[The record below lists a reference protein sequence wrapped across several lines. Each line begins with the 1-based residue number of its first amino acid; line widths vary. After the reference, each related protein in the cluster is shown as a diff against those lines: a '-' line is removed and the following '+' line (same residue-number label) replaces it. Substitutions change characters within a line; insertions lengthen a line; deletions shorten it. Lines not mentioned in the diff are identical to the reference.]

1 MPGTEGRTPGP
12 TVSTVG
18 APHPGRSPQA
28 TIDHL
33 FSKLPPGL
41 LLDLGAGSSTF
52 DDANRTVIGVDLF
65 APTAPADRF
74 VTADAHALPFADRC
88 FDGALLKDVIE
99 HVLDPIAVMC
109 EVRRVVRPGGRIVM
123 TTPRAIP
130 RAVWDDPTHIRGF
143 TARAVMSLLARSG
156 WQAVGTP
163 RRIGGF
169 PGAGRMGL
177 VPHLETLM
185 AVPGF
190 GHWFGTNWLVEAVPQ
205 HATS

>member
-1 MPGTEGRTPGP
+1 MPGTERRTPGHM
-12 TVSTVG
+12 VSIAG
-18 APHPGRSPQA
+18 APSPGRSPQA
-28 TIDHL
+28 MIDHL
-33 FSKLPPGL
+33 FAMLPPGL
-41 LLDLGAGSSTF
+41 LLNLGAGSSTF
-52 DDANRTVIGVDLF
+52 EDPDRTVIGVDLF
-65 APTAPADRF
+65 APTAPAGRF
-74 VTADAHALPFADRC
+74 VTADAHVLPFAPHR

-109 EVRRVVRPGGRIVM
+109 EVRRVVRPGGRIVL

-143 TARAVMSLLARSG
+143 TAHAVMSLLARSG
-156 WQAVGTP
+156 WQALGAP

-169 PGAGRMGL
+169 PGAGRLGL

-190 GHWFGTNWLVEAVPQ
+190 GHWFGTNWLVEAMSP